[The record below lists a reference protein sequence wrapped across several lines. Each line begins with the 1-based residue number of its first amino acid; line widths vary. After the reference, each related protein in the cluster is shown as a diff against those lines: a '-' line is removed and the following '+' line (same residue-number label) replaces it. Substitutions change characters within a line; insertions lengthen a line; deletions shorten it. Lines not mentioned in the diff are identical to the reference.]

1 MNLTNT
7 IENSF
12 KEYAGE
18 VLLNRALVDNRDAL
32 KPSARLMLYIMWE
45 QKLTKGK
52 MVKTASIIGD
62 IIKHY
67 THGDASATGV
77 LMGLAQPFYMRYP
90 LTKVKG
96 NSGVLTKSGRY
107 GAPRYTSITLSPI
120 GESLFN
126 GIKEDAVGEWQLT
139 ADEDKEIPSYLPCKG
154 FFPLTNGTQG
164 IGIGMSS
171 TIPSFNLKEINSALI
186 KLLNNPQIS
195 FDEIYCV
202 PDFATGAILINPAEV
217 KESLKNGTG
226 AACKLRSVVSYDQK
240 EHSLIVTEIPY
251 NVYTSSIVDQLE
263 AIVNNEDKLEN
274 PGIERFNDMTGL
286 TPKIEIVLEK
296 NASPQ
301 LVLNY
306 LYKHTSLQSH
316 YNVNMTVLDKGKR
329 PVVMGWRTLLEN
341 YLKNQLDVHRREIEF
356 KLRKIKSRIHILEGF
371 FIVSED
377 IEKVVKLIK
386 KSKTQTEAKGVL
398 KKTYS
403 LSEAQV
409 VVILKLTLGRLA
421 NLEIQKFK
429 AEHKNLKE
437 EALALE
443 AILNEEQLLKKEV
456 QKSLESVMNKF
467 GDERRTRIEEISE
480 ESSERLLYVTE
491 NGKVYLTIPKKEKVV
506 GRVLSGSKY
515 IAVSRGGY
523 AFRSEKIPA
532 RATKVFNLPAGD
544 KLIWADTEIED
555 GYLSILSHD
564 NKYRCLQV
572 SSLNKIRTKLSL
584 NNLVKASIS
593 SEKVTK
599 ENFRKQS

>member
-1 MNLTNT
+1 M
-7 IENSF
+7 
-12 KEYAGE
+12 
-18 VLLNRALVDNRDAL
+18 
-32 KPSARLMLYIMWE
+32 
-45 QKLTKGK
+45 
-52 MVKTASIIGD
+52 
-62 IIKHY
+62 
-67 THGDASATGV
+67 
-77 LMGLAQPFYMRYP
+77 
-90 LTKVKG
+90 
-96 NSGVLTKSGRY
+96 
-107 GAPRYTSITLSPI
+107 
-120 GESLFN
+120 
-126 GIKEDAVGEWQLT
+126 
-139 ADEDKEIPSYLPCKG
+139 
-154 FFPLTNGTQG
+154 
-164 IGIGMSS
+164 
-171 TIPSFNLKEINSALI
+171 
-186 KLLNNPQIS
+186 
-195 FDEIYCV
+195 
-202 PDFATGAILINPAEV
+202 

-251 NVYTSSIVDQLE
+251 NDYTSSIVAQLE

-286 TPKIEIVLEK
+286 TPKIEIVLER

-329 PVVMGWRTLLEN
+329 PVVMGWKTLLEN
-341 YLKNQLDVHRREIEF
+341 YLKSIRCTQKEIEF

-371 FIVSED
+371 LLLVKD
-377 IEKVVKLIK
+377 IEKVVRLIK
-386 KSKTQTEAKGVL
+386 KSKTQAEAKEVL

-409 VVILKLTLGRLA
+409 VAILKLTLGRLA

-429 AEHKNLKE
+429 DEYEKLKE
-437 EALALE
+437 EALTLE

-467 GDERRTRIEEISE
+467 GDERRTRVEEISE

-491 NGKVYLTIPKKEKVV
+491 SGKVYLTIPKKEKVV

-523 AFRSEKIPA
+523 AFRSEKVPA

-564 NKYRCLQV
+564 NKYRCLKV
-572 SSLNKIRTKLSL
+572 SGSNKTRTKLSL
-584 NNLVKASIS
+584 NNNESFYLL
-593 SEKVTK
+593 
-599 ENFRKQS
+599 